1 MLNPLLY
8 AVGYKAHGYTLIWTV
23 KAPRPESVPDV
34 IVMVLV
40 KVWMVVAVLAA
51 ALITIS
57 VFDSVKEAGSLL
69 PAAVW

>member
-1 MLNPLLY
+1 
-8 AVGYKAHGYTLIWTV
+8 LIWTV

-40 KVWMVVAVLAA
+40 KVWMVVAVLTA

>member
-1 MLNPLLY
+1 M
-8 AVGYKAHGYTLIWTV
+8 IWTV
-23 KAPRPESVPDV
+23 KAPRPESVPEV

-40 KVWMVVAVLAA
+40 KVWIVVAVLAA
-51 ALITIS
+51 ALITML